1 MSVEMEEK
9 DPIITS
15 SDEAPEAQEA
25 TAEDTGRVAEDP
37 AAALA
42 ALAAER
48 DKLAAENTDLHDRLL
63 RRHAE
68 FDNFRKRAKRE
79 REQYLEFSGAEMMTA
94 LLPILDDFERAMTV
108 ASNDA
113 EYVRGIELIYK
124 RLMEGVRKLGLEP
137 LDAVGKQF
145 DPNLHHAVDRVASDE
160 AEEGTV
166 LEELQRGYNYKGK
179 LLRPAMVRV
188 AYKG

>member
-1 MSVEMEEK
+1 MEEK
-9 DPIITS
+9 DPTITS
-15 SDEAPEAQEA
+15 SDAVPEARETTAGDAA
-25 TAEDTGRVAEDP
+25 TVAEDP

-48 DKLAAENTDLHDRLL
+48 DMLAAQNADLHDRLL
-63 RRHAE
+63 RKHAE

-79 REQYLEFSGAEMMTA
+79 REQYLEFSGAETMTA

-137 LDAVGKQF
+137 LEAVGKQF